1 MPRFPQASQSRSLR
15 SFSLALAGGLLLIVA
30 SASAQAR
37 CNSLVVLDAVSVC
50 NGGDCPPGEYIYS
63 VVLRNKAK
71 KRLYVAYRFE
81 GPDGRLTR
89 GGLDIAPDSDIERPI
104 GFGRA
109 AITSDEPDAARRGRF
124 RASQCGFN
132 ERTKFSW
139 RK

>member
-1 MPRFPQASQSRSLR
+1 MPRFFLRCQSWSIRTSG
-15 SFSLALAGGLLLIVA
+15 LALAAGLLLTVA
-30 SASAQAR
+30 SASAEAR
-37 CNSLVVLDAVSVC
+37 CKSLVVMDAISVC
-50 NGGDCPPGEYIYS
+50 NSGECPPGEYIYS

-71 KRLYVAYRFE
+71 KRLYVAYRFQ

-109 AITSDEPDAARRGRF
+109 AITGDEPDATRRGRF
-124 RASQCGFN
+124 RASKCGFN